1 MVAMMNNTSV
11 PPAIAVTMPII
22 PARKVIMPTRWATAD
37 VNRPPMGAPRTRGHM
52 GGEHQSEDE
61 RAAGV
66 ELIFDQR
73 RHERLVE
80 GSGRPS
86 GQEHRCRNREQMP
99 DPGRYTDPG

>member
-1 MVAMMNNTSV
+1 MSTRAWLVGESLGIHNAPTASA
-11 PPAIAVTMPII
+11 PATTGRSAE
-22 PARKVIMPTRWATAD
+22 
-37 VNRPPMGAPRTRGHM
+37 RGHI
-52 GGEHQSEDE
+52 GGERQSEDE

-80 GSGRPS
+80 GSGRPG
-86 GQEHRCRNREQMP
+86 GQEHRCSDGEQMP